1 MRARRIWAMFVARNK
16 EFYRDRAAFGW
27 NVVFPFLLIA
37 GFALIFDNNS
47 RNDFK
52 VGVFP
57 CPSESV
63 TDSGPCLPEALS
75 RIQYVDFIPLSDED
89 AGLEK
94 LIHHKIDMLIR
105 IDKQPFPFW
114 TNETSPKGYMVERI
128 FKGVLTEE
136 QQIPQVI
143 ARQPEVGMRQIRYLD
158 WFFPGVVGMSM
169 MFSAMYGVGYI
180 IVRYRKNGVLKRLEA
195 TPLTAFEYLAALTL
209 SRLLMIAFS
218 VLILWIGADLVF
230 DLTMEGSYFDLA
242 VMMAMGSLSMIALG
256 LVVASRSTSEEFAE
270 GLINVLNWPMM
281 FLSGVWFSIEGAP
294 RWLQA
299 FAQIFPLT
307 HLLKGMRSI
316 INDGASLVGVRLE
329 LAVLTAMTLIFLLLG
344 AVLFKWNR

>member
-1 MRARRIWAMFVARNK
+1 MSIGRIWAMFVARNK

-27 NVVFPFLLIA
+27 NVIFPFLLIG
-37 GFALIFDNNS
+37 GFALIFDNDN
-47 RNDFK
+47 RNEFK

-57 CPSESV
+57 CPRVSV
-63 TDSGPCLPEALS
+63 TDATPCLPEALGQ
-75 RIQYVDFIPLSDED
+75 IQYVGYIPVVDEEM
-89 AGLEK
+89 GMEK
-94 LIHHKIDMLIR
+94 LMHHKIDMLMR
-105 IDKQPFPFW
+105 IDVRPYPYW
-114 TNETSPKGYMVERI
+114 INDTSPKGYMVERMMAGELI
-128 FKGVLTEE
+128 AKH
-136 QQIPQVI
+136 QISQAI
-143 ARQPEVGMRQIRYLD
+143 MRQTKVTSRQIRYLD

-230 DLTMEGSYFDLA
+230 DITMTGSYLDLA
-242 VMMAMGSLSMIALG
+242 IMMSVGSMSMIALG
-256 LVVASRSTSEEFAE
+256 LIVASRSTSEEFAE
-270 GLINVLNWPMM
+270 GLINILNWPMM

-299 FAQIFPLT
+299 FAQVFPLT
-307 HLLKGMRSI
+307 HLLKGMRGI
-316 INDGASLVGVRLE
+316 INDGATLVGVRLE
-329 LAVLTAMTLIFLLLG
+329 LAVLTAMTLVFIFLG
-344 AVLFKWNR
+344 AALFKWNR